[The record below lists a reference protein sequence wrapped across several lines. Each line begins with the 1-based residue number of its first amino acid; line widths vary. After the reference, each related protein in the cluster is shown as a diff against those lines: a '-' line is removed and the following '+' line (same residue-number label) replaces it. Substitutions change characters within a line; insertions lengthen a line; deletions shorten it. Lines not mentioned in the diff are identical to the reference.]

1 MSQLKVAIFYTGEMR
16 TINKCFEYF
25 KKNVLIN
32 ENVHVF
38 ATLQT
43 HPYTEKYNQSVLEKN
58 LNVHL
63 KSLKWFRND
72 EDEEYTS
79 IRDKLI
85 NEGYF
90 LYEKKIYYFTE
101 QLKDYL
107 KNSGSIAETYQYY
120 LSYLEMKKYE
130 SIHNFNYDYI
140 IRIRSD
146 IIITKKIDFSFLDL
160 SNEDILKRLVNI
172 RHLIFRND
180 IMSTE
185 CLKYFMISLID
196 ENRVNAD
203 LNDTTCFLNNNELEK
218 INNIEQLQSYI
229 KYGKYILTIRKNLFF
244 IIKRNLF
251 EPIHDLA
258 LKYCKMNDN
267 INGVFDEYFW
277 NGETQFQRILFYN
290 NITQF
295 NSCAFLEDE
304 SLYKYDSRNY
314 FITETETETETERE
328 TETET
333 ERETDKE
340 QNIKKEILNEKNN
353 IFLFICRL

>member
-1 MSQLKVAIFYTGEMR
+1 MSQVKVAIFYTGEMR

-25 KKNVLIN
+25 KNNVLIN

-43 HPYTEKYNQSVLEKN
+43 HPYTEKYNQSVLERN
-58 LNVHL
+58 LNEHL
-63 KSLKWFRND
+63 KSLKWFRNED
-72 EDEEYTS
+72 DEEYTS

-85 NEGYF
+85 NEAFF
-90 LYEKKIYYFTE
+90 LYENQIYSFPD

-107 KNSGSIAETYQYY
+107 KNSGTIAETYQYY

-130 SIHNFNYDYI
+130 NIHNFKYDYI

-160 SNEDILKRLVNI
+160 SNEDILKRLVYI
-172 RHLIFRND
+172 RYLIFESD
-180 IMSTE
+180 IMSIK

-196 ENRVNAD
+196 ENRVKAN
-203 LNDTTCFLNNNELEK
+203 LNDTDCFLNNNNELEK
-218 INNIEQLQSYI
+218 INNIEQLQNYI

-267 INGVFDEYFW
+267 INGVFDKYFW
-277 NGETQFQRILFYN
+277 NGETQFQRNLFYN

-295 NSCAFLEDE
+295 NSCALLEDK
-304 SLYKYDSRNY
+304 SLYNYDSREY
-314 FITETETETETERE
+314 FIKEKETE
-328 TETET
+328 
-333 ERETDKE
+333 
-340 QNIKKEILNEKNN
+340 KEILNEKNN